1 MILQQD
7 ITIYK
12 LNGISKAIGGEGSAI
27 ANQHMYWSD
36 QDGLILSKDIVTDI
50 RDFTSGNLR
59 LSGEAMSIYVG
70 QTKYAEYGRTS
81 IIGRTGRGQSYL
93 TLSDVGLTLMGRN
106 EVAAFQVNVGRNKAP
121 SSTVWYVKENN
132 VPETAVNGRTRTL
145 TYDDEYFT
153 SVSNAYIRI
162 VRGEDT
168 ITLSD
173 EQATLSWTVNDGIVT
188 LDYAIADDV
197 LEDPVEGETVQIYT
211 YISYTAYCPSITLG
225 TRREG
230 DTEGSYS
237 VAAGYDN
244 SAGGDNSLALGYR
257 CRANGYTG
265 IAMGYN
271 CEARFSHSVSIG
283 RGLET
288 SRTRQIVLGAWNET
302 DEDAIF
308 IVGDGT
314 SETAKSNI
322 FWIDANKVVHIAG
335 DLVVSGT
342 VTSGG
347 GGGE

>member
-12 LNGISKAIGGEGSAI
+12 LGGISQAIGGEGSAI
-27 ANQHMYWSD
+27 ANEHMYWSD
-36 QDGLILSKDIVTDI
+36 QDGLILSRDVVEDI

-59 LSGEAMSIYVG
+59 LSGEAMSIFIG
-70 QTKYAEYGRTS
+70 QTKYAEYGRNT

-93 TLSDVGLTLMGRN
+93 TLSDVGMTLMGRN
-106 EVAAFQVNVGRNKAP
+106 EVPAFQVNVGRNKAP
-121 SSTVWYVKENN
+121 STTVWYVKENN

-153 SVSNAYIRI
+153 SVSNAYLRI
-162 VRGEDT
+162 VRGEET
-168 ITLSD
+168 TTLSP
-173 EQATLSWTVNDGIVT
+173 EQAAIDWTVDDGIVT
-188 LDYAIADDV
+188 LNYQLADDV
-197 LEDPVEGETVQIYT
+197 LEDPVEGETVQIYS
-211 YISYTAYCPSITLG
+211 YIAFTAYCPSITLG

-230 DTEGSYS
+230 SAEGSYS
-237 VAAGYDN
+237 VTLGYDN
-244 SAGGDNSLALGYR
+244 SARGDNAVAVGYR
-257 CRANGYTG
+257 CHAGGYTSL
-265 IAMGYN
+265 AAGYN
-271 CEARFSHSVSIG
+271 CESSYPHSVSIG

-288 SRTRQIVLGAWNET
+288 ARTRQIVLGSWNEP
-302 DEDAIF
+302 DGDAVF
-308 IVGDGT
+308 IVADGT
-314 SETAKSNI
+314 SETARSNV